1 VIWPAV
7 IALLIVGAAF
17 VVMGYL
23 ADLRPLAAVGVGLL
37 AVGAGWATYEGLRRL
52 GAEVDS

>member
-7 IALLIVGAAF
+7 TALLIVGTAF

-23 ADLRPLAAVGVGLL
+23 ADLKPLAAAGIGLL
-37 AVGAGWATYEGLRRL
+37 AIGAGWASYEGLRRL
-52 GAEVDS
+52 GEDA